1 MKKVL
6 FATTALIATAGVAS
20 ADIALSG
27 SAQMGVIYTES
38 VANATDWVVQDEVD
52 LAVSM
57 TGATDAFSFGA
68 DFNISGDADN
78 TEDPTVFISGAFGKI
93 SVGEDV
99 AEANRIGGIA
109 DIGYD
114 GLGVD
119 DVAEDN
125 YEGTG
130 ANVNW
135 TYSVDALTVGLSFL
149 SDNNNAAPYA
159 VGLTYKTGAVDV
171 NVGYADEDNAAE
183 TNIVNFGIG
192 YTAGAMTI
200 DAMSTNRQANN
211 AADIQTVGVSVAY
224 AVDANQTLTFAV
236 ADSDAAANTG
246 DTMGIGYSNNLGGGA
261 TFNAGVASVN
271 DVSNASFGLNFSF

>member
-6 FATTALIATAGVAS
+6 FATTALIANAGVAS
-20 ADIALSG
+20 ADVTLSG

-38 VANATDWVVQDEVD
+38 AANATDWVVQDEVD

-57 TGATDAFSFGA
+57 SGATDMFSFGA
-68 DFNISGDADN
+68 DFNISGDGGSN
-78 TEDPTVFISGAFGKI
+78 EDPTVFISGAFGKL
-93 SVGEDV
+93 SVGADV

-125 YEGTG
+125 YELTG

-135 TYSVDALTVGLSFL
+135 TYTVDALPIGVSFL
-149 SDNNNAAPYA
+149 SDNNNAMPYA
-159 VGLTYKTGAVDV
+159 VGVTYKAGGMDLNLGFADNDDTAETTVT
-171 NVGYADEDNAAE
+171 NVG
-183 TNIVNFGIG
+183 VG
-192 YTAGAMTI
+192 YTAGALTL
-200 DAMSTNRQANN
+200 DAMSTTREANN
-211 AADIQTVGVSVAY
+211 AADISTYGVSLAY
-224 AVDANQTLTFAV
+224 AVDAATTLTVAM
-236 ADSDAAANTG
+236 ADSDATTNTSG
-246 DTMGIGYSNNLGGGA
+246 TFGIGISNDLGGGA